1 VSQFLSEV
9 FEKMDLKVGSLEQGV
24 ALLSSEQKR
33 ERENFGRL
41 EVTALKS
48 NEEFRNMLSQI
59 QNET

>member
-1 VSQFLSEV
+1 
-9 FEKMDLKVGSLEQGV
+9 MDLKVGSLEQGV
-24 ALLSSEQKR
+24 ALLNGEQKR